1 VGNGRKPPSSD
12 WYRTVAYNFVLIM
25 CNTGLRPSEAKNLRW
40 RDVSIRKDREGRDVV
55 VLSITG
61 KGKARGLI
69 APASVADYID
79 RIRTTAKASEPD
91 DRVFT
96 THTE

>member
-1 VGNGRKPPSSD
+1 
-12 WYRTVAYNFVLIM
+12 M
-25 CNTGLRPSEAKNLRW
+25 
-40 RDVSIRKDREGRDVV
+40 SIRKDREGRDVV